1 MAETDPKQMT
11 EQEYLAQKYG
21 DFFVDEFAEYE
32 RTIEDDHGN
41 LRTIWL
47 RKFSELNVQER
58 EEVMIDQS
66 GMERS
71 AKNQRRQANRGQ
83 APQIKVKPSHRRR
96 FDIIR
101 GVRGWNLPRIKR
113 DKDGDI
119 KWEMENGEPKED
131 ENGFRIPQIEEV
143 PCTTK
148 EKMQLSAFVSEQMI
162 REVRKLNDLP
172 IEDEDEDADR
182 DEEPA
187 DNGPKGDFDTDYEI
201 EGFGDDGEEEESEN
215 VTPLPKR
222 KKSGTT
228 KARSSGKSATSGSKQ
243 SSGSNS

>member
-11 EQEYLAQKYG
+11 EQEYLASRYG

-32 RTIEDDHGN
+32 RTIEDDYGN
-41 LRTIWL
+41 QRTIWL
-47 RKFSELNVQER
+47 RKFSEENVQER

-71 AKNQRRQANRGQ
+71 AKNQRRQANKGN

-101 GVRGWNLPRIKR
+101 GVKKWDLTRIKR
-113 DKDGDI
+113 DKDGDL
-119 KWEMENGEPKED
+119 KWVMEDGEPKVD
-131 ENGFRIPQIEEV
+131 ENGFRVPQVEKVEPSV
-143 PCTTK
+143 K
-148 EKMQLSAFVSEQMI
+148 EKMKLSAFVSEQMI
-162 REVRKLNDLP
+162 RAVRKLNDLP

-187 DNGPKGDFDTDYEI
+187 DSGPKGDFDTDYEI
-201 EGFGDDGEEEESEN
+201 EGFGDDSEEEESEN

-222 KKSGTT
+222 KAKSSSTQN
-228 KARSSGKSATSGSKQ
+228 SGKSATSGNKQ
-243 SSGSNS
+243 SSGSSS